1 MASLVIKNLPEDIHE
16 RLKAAAL
23 KNHRSMTKQA
33 VLLLEEGLGQRRPV
47 DMPKPITFP
56 FKITQ
61 EFLDRAKREGR
72 A

>member
-16 RLKAAAL
+16 RLKEAAV

-33 VLLLEEGLGQRRPV
+33 ITLLEEGLGEKRPANL
-47 DMPKPITFP
+47 PPLLEPPFP
-56 FKITQ
+56 LTNA
-61 EFLDRAKREGR
+61 FLKRAKREGR